1 MVPLIKGYAVTMN
14 DEGHIGSHIN
24 LFLRAY
30 LYSQVRPIWL
40 ILCLNKDFRIMAYSD
55 IELS

>member
-24 LFLRAY
+24 PFLRAY

-55 IELS
+55 L